1 MALFSNKLNWVESVS
16 CFFLKQY
23 VQNVCKLRD
32 TQRRPNCRTEISLD
46 QVKTNGFIK
55 RPNSTGSRWLT
66 WGCAAGVEIL
76 RSWRDDRTSD
86 GLTQPHGR
94 RQSIRIR
101 EWKERSE
108 SPTRRFIRLRQRVTP
123 AGVER
128 LNQLQAGD
136 LIRHHRRRGT
146 HCQPCEAI
154 SLDSVTVHASAIKN
168 TTKGNTATN
177 PQWQTNKSFP
187 PTLHKVTVWPEQN
200 SITSA
205 VQHENNP
212 VCVCHR
218 ATLIYKYRYYRHA
231 ARLYL

>member
-146 HCQPCEAI
+146 
-154 SLDSVTVHASAIKN
+154 ASRVKQSASI
-168 TTKGNTATN
+168 
-177 PQWQTNKSFP
+177 QWRCMH
-187 PTLHKVTVWPEQN
+187 L
-200 SITSA
+200 
-205 VQHENNP
+205 
-212 VCVCHR
+212 
-218 ATLIYKYRYYRHA
+218 
-231 ARLYL
+231 